1 MTDTYPF
8 PAEAGIEPRLGDLLQ
23 DPVLHA
29 VLARDGLCVD
39 DVRATIAHWRNRH
52 PEAMSRLPAAA

>member
-8 PAEAGIEPRLGDLLQ
+8 PAVSGIEPRLADLLQ

-39 DVRATIAHWRNRH
+39 DVRAEIATWRNRN
-52 PEAMSRLPAAA
+52 PGIMAKLPAAA